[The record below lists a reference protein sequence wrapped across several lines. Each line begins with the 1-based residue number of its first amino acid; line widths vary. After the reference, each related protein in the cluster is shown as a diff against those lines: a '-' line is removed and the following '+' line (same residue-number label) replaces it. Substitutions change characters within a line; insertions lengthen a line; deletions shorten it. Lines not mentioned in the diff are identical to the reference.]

1 MICEML
7 FAYMIVGAVEI
18 TPGTMTVEQLV
29 RYDETPIVKTIL
41 VPTKQYMECFEEQS
55 ISF

>member
-1 MICEML
+1 MCELL
-7 FAYMIVGAVEI
+7 FAYMIVGAVEL

-41 VPTKQYMECFEEQS
+41 VPTDEYIACFEQP
-55 ISF
+55 ISL